1 VTSDQRNK
9 KSTTALIINI
19 KCRFVMT
26 STVVGE
32 MRSTLFDAATHTV
45 YYVVV
50 AVKRKCTL
58 GLSLPLRQAQKNSRY
73 ERELGL
79 LVRECKVLPEG
90 NQRV

>member
-1 VTSDQRNK
+1 M
-9 KSTTALIINI
+9 L
-19 KCRFVMT
+19 T

-58 GLSLPLRQAQKNSRY
+58 GLSLPLRQAQKNY
-73 ERELGL
+73 ERERGNYF
-79 LVRECKVLPEG
+79 VCFECKALLRLLPKIESE
-90 NQRV
+90 